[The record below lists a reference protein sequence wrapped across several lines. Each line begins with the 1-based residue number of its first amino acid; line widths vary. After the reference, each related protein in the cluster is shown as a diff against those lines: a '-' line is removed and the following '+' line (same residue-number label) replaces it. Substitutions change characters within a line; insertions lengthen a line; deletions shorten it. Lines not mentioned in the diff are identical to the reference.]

1 MFGTA
6 YKLVNMDVFFLFLC
20 ANYNRCYNSFY
31 SCFFYLILTTNLS
44 FTEEF
49 TAASESN
56 LNGNI
61 NGSSSNV
68 NDNINISSSTPLG
81 KHASS
86 VNDLEFTSLDQID
99 PMLDNIKIKARCISV
114 WHSHP
119 AGKPNQAYSF
129 DIVLQ
134 DIKVPLLL

>member
-1 MFGTA
+1 MFYVQITIDVTIDLI
-6 YKLVNMDVFFLFLC
+6 YVFFL
-20 ANYNRCYNSFY
+20 
-31 SCFFYLILTTNLS
+31 CFTTTFS
-44 FTEEF
+44 FTEDF
-49 TAASESN
+49 TAGSDNN
-56 LNGNI
+56 LNDNI
-61 NGSSSNV
+61 KVSSSNV
-68 NDNINISSSTPLG
+68 NDNINSSSTNQIG

-129 DIVLQ
+129 DIVIQ
-134 DIKVPLLL
+134 DIKVALLISCV